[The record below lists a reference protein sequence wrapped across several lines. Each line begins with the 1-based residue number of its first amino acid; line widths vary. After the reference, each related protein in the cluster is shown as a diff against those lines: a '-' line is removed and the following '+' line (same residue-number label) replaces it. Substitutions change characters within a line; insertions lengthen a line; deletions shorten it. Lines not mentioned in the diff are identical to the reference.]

1 MGSRSRSSD
10 LRRQRGSVWRLAGRA
25 SEALKAQ
32 RPSRRT
38 ASARASVL
46 GGRLLTLRLR
56 LLREGAPLVDALGE
70 ALGQHV
76 EGIGLGLARELHE
89 LTRTLDALLE
99 RLLGERRLL
108 LEPLLGGADL
118 RPALHQGGGLAHRR
132 ASELDLPLGELLE
145 ALHRQLI
152 GLGERLEV
160 LALRRHDS
168 LDIEAREGEP
178 GEQLADFRLE
188 EFAVNHR
195 RIPSLRVDEVFA
207 ALQHDRNMAQG
218 MPYVKARRRF
228 LLQRNRTTRAG
239 RISH

>member
-56 LLREGAPLVDALGE
+56 LLCERAPLVDALRE
-70 ALGQHV
+70 ALRQHV
-76 EGIGLGLARELHE
+76 EGVGLGLARELHE
-89 LTRTLDALLE
+89 LTRALDALLE

-108 LEPLLGGADL
+108 LEPLLGGAGL
-118 RPALHQGGGLAHRR
+118 RPALHEGGGLVHRR
-132 ASELDLPLGELLE
+132 AGELDLPLGELLE

-160 LALRRHDS
+160 LALRRHHG
-168 LDIEAREGEP
+168 LDIEARKWEAS
-178 GEQLADFRLE
+178 EQLADLRLE
-188 EFAVNHR
+188 EFPIDHGRLASPWGLS
-195 RIPSLRVDEVFA
+195 II
-207 ALQHDRNMAQG
+207 
-218 MPYVKARRRF
+218 
-228 LLQRNRTTRAG
+228 LLQCS
-239 RISH
+239 I